1 MLFSTIGQEHIFLWM
16 VGAGLLIGAL
26 YGLQR
31 ILCKLLEAGFMLT
44 LAADLIFGIAAA
56 AILLLALITGCY
68 GELRLYQ
75 LLGVL
80 AGVLLFRTGIEAPL
94 LRFFHRVFRK
104 LRIFYVRLSKF
115 HLVKVIFK

>member
-16 VGAGLLIGAL
+16 VGAGLLIGAM

-31 ILCKLLEAGFMLT
+31 VLCRLLEAGFMLT
-44 LAADLIFGIAAA
+44 LVADLIFGIAAA

-94 LRFFHRVFRK
+94 RRILRRFFRRLQF
-104 LRIFYVRLSKF
+104 FYGRFSKF